1 MPKVEDA
8 SIWLRWAV
16 DPVSALRVLI
26 LPPLLALPTHFL
38 LLLRPYLPLP
48 LQAVGTPSRRPSSRT
63 PPLRRPGSP
72 RRWYAPS
79 SVVLFSSLRLK
90 LSHRLF
96 PMLARRWGIRKAGK
110 AARFGEQGAHS
121 RTHSLLICLLCL
133 IRCSLTRLYYTVS
146 STLNPLSAHFW
157 IDYLHNHL
165 PGPMKRYYL
174 SQIAYWLQQALVR
187 FDFMFWMFFCAGF
200 LGERARVRIF
210 RCVRPPAAHRRR
222 DLFVPCASIV
232 FWKFNLG
239 GSNVRPST
247 GG

>member
-38 LLLRPYLPLP
+38 LPLLLPHLPLP
-48 LQAVGTPSRRPSSRT
+48 LQALGNAFTPFFLLSL
-63 PPLRRPGSP
+63 PPLRSASRQRS
-72 RRWYAPS
+72 
-79 SVVLFSSLRLK
+79 
-90 LSHRLF
+90 LF

-110 AARFGEQGAHS
+110 AARFGEQGYAVVGVWGV
-121 RTHSLLICLLCL
+121 RTLTNSLTSHLPPLPHSLLANPPLLH
-133 IRCSLTRLYYTVS
+133 RLLYPQPPQR
-146 STLNPLSAHFW
+146 TLLDRLPAQPSARPDEEVLFEP
-157 IDYLHNHL
+157 D
-165 PGPMKRYYL
+165 RV
-174 SQIAYWLQQALVR
+174 LVA
-187 FDFMFWMFFCAGF
+187 AG
-200 LGERARVRIF
+200 
-210 RCVRPPAAHRRR
+210 AA
-222 DLFVPCASIV
+222 IV